1 MSDKKNILVTG
12 GAGYIGSHLVRLL
25 CDNGYSVYVFD
36 DFSSGLREN
45 LDSRLKDVIE
55 GNILNNDDLEKA
67 FSNQIHTVFHFA
79 AFKAAGESM
88 INPGKF
94 AWNNIAGSI
103 NLLNAMLKYEVMNI
117 VFSSSAAVYGN
128 PHYMPVDEKHPVIPT
143 NYYGYTKLA
152 IERNLTWYSQLK
164 GINYAALRYFNAT
177 GYDVK
182 GNLKGKEKNPANLS
196 PVVMEVAAGDRENMQ
211 VFGNDYQTIDGTG
224 VRDYIHVSDLAD
236 AHVLAMNYIIKEDK
250 DLLVNLGTGRGY
262 SVLEVI
268 KAAAKVTGREIPYK
282 IMSRREGDP
291 SELIASSDLAGE
303 LLGWKAQYSDIENIF
318 KTMIPV
324 YLK

>member
-12 GAGYIGSHLVRLL
+12 GAGYIGSHLAQLL
-25 CDNGYSVYVFD
+25 CDKGYPVYVFD
-36 DFSSGLREN
+36 DFSTGLHEN
-45 LDSRLKDVIE
+45 LDARLKGVIE

-67 FSNQIHTVFHFA
+67 FSNSIHTVFHFA

-88 INPGKF
+88 FDPGKF

-103 NLLNAMLKYEVMNI
+103 NLLNAMLKYEVKNI
-117 VFSSSAAVYGN
+117 IFSSSAAVYGN
-128 PHYMPVDEKHPVIPT
+128 PQYMPVDEKHPVNPT
-143 NYYGYTKLA
+143 NYYGYTKLN
-152 IERNLTWYSQLK
+152 IEQNLAWYSQLR

-196 PVVMEVAAGDRENMQ
+196 PLVMEVAAGERKGLK
-211 VFGNDYQTIDGTG
+211 VFGNDYKTIDGTG

-236 AHVLAMNYIIKEDK
+236 AHVLAMEYIISESK
-250 DLLVNLGTGRGY
+250 DLLVNLGTGQGY

-268 KAAAKVTGREIPYK
+268 KAAAKVTDREIPYELVA
-282 IMSRREGDP
+282 RREGDP
-291 SELIASSDLAGE
+291 SELIASSDLAKD
-303 LLGWKAQYSDIENIF
+303 LLGWTTKYSDIENIF
-318 KTMIPV
+318 KTMVPV